1 MIAIAV
7 TTRGREIR
15 KQLGE
20 VPYERFRPATW
31 AASLDGATLLPM
43 ELRHLRYFVAVAEEL
58 HFRRAAER
66 LHVAQPAV
74 SEQVRKLEDELGVRL
89 LNRTQRSVS
98 LTDAGAAMLDEARRV
113 LQMADRAVAV
123 ARDTS
128 TSAATRLRVGYLPAS
143 LPTAVPRA
151 LQELRRTMPN
161 VQVSLETGAA
171 RKLIEEVRAGRLDAA
186 VVSLPAPTAGL
197 TRTLLGSQRAVVAMP
212 VMHRHPT
219 EESINLE
226 RLAPE
231 RIVLLP
237 REVNPAFY
245 DGALSVCRDAGL
257 SPTIIHPL
265 EARIELALLAVSS
278 GEGFAILPESVV
290 GSVSVAGIRFVPLE
304 AEQPICESAVLTHA
318 DSTSDLATQAFV
330 NALSRASRRDRPAPV
345 ASVRPL
351 VAA

>member
-1 MIAIAV
+1 
-7 TTRGREIR
+7 
-15 KQLGE
+15 
-20 VPYERFRPATW
+20 
-31 AASLDGATLLPM
+31 M

-113 LQMADRAVAV
+113 LHQADRAMAV

-128 TSAATRLRVGYLPAS
+128 TSAATRLRVGYLPDS
-143 LPTAVPRA
+143 LPTVVPRA
-151 LQELRRTMPN
+151 LQELGRTMPN

-171 RKLIEEVRAGRLDAA
+171 RNLIEEVRAGRLDAA

-197 TRTLLGSQRAVVAMP
+197 QRTLLGSQSAVVAMP
-212 VMHRHPT
+212 VMHPHAT
-219 EESINLE
+219 NETIDLE

-245 DGALSVCRDAGL
+245 DGALSICRDAGL
-257 SPTIIHPL
+257 SPTIVHTL
-265 EARIELALLAVSS
+265 EPRIELALLAVSS
-278 GEGFAILPESVV
+278 GAGLAILPESVA
-290 GSVSVAGIRFVPLE
+290 GSVAVAGIRFVPLE
-304 AEQPICESAVLTHA
+304 ASQPVCESAVLTQ
-318 DSTSDLATQAFV
+318 SESSDLATQAFV
-330 NALSRASRRDRPAPV
+330 NALSRASRRPQPV
-345 ASVRPL
+345 APIAPIAPIASVPL